1 MKKIN
6 KGSEPESLALWK
18 RRNRNKRYQDV
29 NSDIRQDIR
38 KACVSEQFYLCAY
51 CCAEIDAD
59 NHSCHNEH
67 VEAQY
72 IAPNRTLDYNNIV
85 ASCNT
90 NKQCGHS
97 HASKDL
103 PLTPLMDECESE
115 FKFYINGKVKGLS
128 ERAKKSIDILNLGDE
143 EQKNRYLIE
152 TRKRLIESL
161 IYEKGEKPGDIQL
174 LDDELIDILIN
185 DISQPKDFKLVPF
198 SPVLV
203 NILRGWQAA

>member
-6 KGSEPESLALWK
+6 KGAEPESLVLWK

-29 NSDIRQDIR
+29 NSEIRQDIR
-38 KACVSEQFYLCAY
+38 KACVFEQFYLCAY
-51 CCAEIDAD
+51 CCVKIDAD

-67 VEAQY
+67 VEAQN

-90 NKQCGHS
+90 NKQCGYS
-97 HASKDL
+97 HASKNL
-103 PLTPLMDECESE
+103 SLTPLMDECESE

-152 TRKRLIESL
+152 TRKHLIEAL
-161 IYEKGEKPGDIQL
+161 IYEKGENPGDIQL
-174 LDDELIDILIN
+174 LDDELIDILID